1 MSEIFSESFVM
12 QRDSERAKTAYWVI
26 AVLVA
31 LAMFVAASGSG
42 SDMPMGD
49 RTTPGWL
56 DVLGNVFAV
65 VFGILVLI
73 PRTRILGAIFAVA
86 NMFMSMYVNYAVDGV
101 GFFVDAIPYNTVTIM
116 LGSILIGHH
125 FEDLANL
132 PRPPKPTLAGS

>member
-65 VFGILVLI
+65 V
-73 PRTRILGAIFAVA
+73 RSCQQTRDEKHASLPMA
-86 NMFMSMYVNYAVDGV
+86 
-101 GFFVDAIPYNTVTIM
+101 
-116 LGSILIGHH
+116 
-125 FEDLANL
+125 DLPHLCAQMWTKTDRRFCKCL
-132 PRPPKPTLAGS
+132 W